1 MHREALEPVLPALDP
16 QELLARCLG
25 NLDFVERVL
34 AKFESRFD
42 ADLEAL
48 AAAVRSDDSDQITL
62 IAHRIKGASANV
74 AAHGLRQKAAGIEQL
89 ARQQALTEIPAQ
101 LEQLRT
107 EWGRFAQSV
116 ATFRGEPQSTSL

>member
-1 MHREALEPVLPALDP
+1 VYREAPESVPPALDP

-25 NLDFVERVL
+25 NLDFAERVL
-34 AKFESRFD
+34 AKFASRFD

-48 AAAVRSDDSDQITL
+48 EAAVRSDDADQITL

-74 AAHGLRQKAAGIEQL
+74 AAHGLRQQAAGIEEL

-101 LEQLRT
+101 LAQLRT

-116 ATFRGEPQSTSL
+116 ATFRAQPQSTSP